1 MLKKNINKKMK
12 ILIGD
17 IGNTLTKICLC
28 SEKLIIM
35 KEYNI
40 ETSKLIKEKNLIQF
54 LKPII
59 KKNIKKKIL
68 FSNVVTKANKK
79 INKKLKNKKYQVH
92 EIKKLS
98 LKKLI
103 KIKIDKYNQLG
114 SDRIANAIGAYSL
127 YKKNCLIIDFG
138 TATTFDIVRK
148 PGIYEGGV
156 IAPGIKL
163 SILNLN
169 QFTASLPIFDLK
181 VNSKTFGK
189 NTKDALNA
197 GFLWGYQG
205 LINNIIKKIKT
216 SFNSNFKIIL
226 TGGYSKTFSNFINN
240 NSTIEPNI
248 TIKGIMHIYK
258 NLIK

>member
-1 MLKKNINKKMK
+1 MK

-17 IGNTLTKICLC
+17 IGNTITKLC
-28 SEKLIIM
+28 IVDEKSKIINV
-35 KEYNI
+35 YNI
-40 ETSKLIKEKNLIQF
+40 ETNKIIKEKKLMKL
-54 LKPII
+54 LKPVLRED
-59 KKNIKKKIL
+59 IKKKIL
-68 FSNVVTKANKK
+68 FSSVVPKAYKK
-79 INKKLKNKKYQVH
+79 IHQFLKIKKYQVY

-98 LKKLI
+98 LKDLI
-103 KIKIDKYNQLG
+103 KINIDKYNQLG

-138 TATTFDIVRK
+138 TATTFDIVRN
-148 PGIYEGGV
+148 PGVYEGGV
-156 IAPGIKL
+156 ITPGIKL

-169 QFTASLPIFDLK
+169 RFTASLPIFNLK
-181 VNSKTFGK
+181 VNLKTYGK

-216 SFNSNFKIIL
+216 SFNCSFKIIL
-226 TGGYSKTFSNFINN
+226 TGGYSKIFSKFINN
-240 NSTIEPNI
+240 KSTIEPNI

>member
-1 MLKKNINKKMK
+1 MK

-17 IGNTLTKICLC
+17 IGNTLTKLCLVN
-28 SEKLIIM
+28 ETTKTI
-35 KEYNI
+35 KEYNV
-40 ETSKLIKEKNLIQF
+40 ETQKIIKEKNLIKF
-54 LKPII
+54 LSPILI
-59 KKNIKKKIL
+59 KKIKKKIL
-68 FSNVVTKANKK
+68 FSSVVPKVYQKIDKFLKK
-79 INKKLKNKKYQVH
+79 KNYQIY
-92 EIKKLS
+92 EIKKLQ

-138 TATTFDIVRK
+138 TATTFDIVRN

-156 IAPGIKL
+156 IAPGVKL

-169 QFTASLPIFDLK
+169 RFTASLPIFDLK
-181 VNSKTFGK
+181 ANQKTFGK

-205 LINNIIKKIKT
+205 LINNIIKKIKN
-216 SFNSNFKIIL
+216 SFNCSFKIIL
-226 TGGYSKTFSNFINN
+226 TGGYSKTFSKFIHN

>member
-1 MLKKNINKKMK
+1 MK

-17 IGNTLTKICLC
+17 IGNTLTKLCLVDET
-28 SEKLIIM
+28 SLAI

-40 ETSKLIKEKNLIQF
+40 ETAKVTKERNLIKF
-54 LKPII
+54 LRPILS
-59 KKNIKKKIL
+59 KKIKKKIL
-68 FSNVVTKANKK
+68 FSSVVPKVYQK
-79 INKKLKNKKYQVH
+79 INKFLKIKKYQAY
-92 EIKKLS
+92 EIKNLN

-103 KIKIDKYNQLG
+103 RIKIKKYNQLG

-127 YKKNCLIIDFG
+127 YKKNCLIVDFG

-156 IAPGIKL
+156 IAPGVKL

-169 QFTASLPIFDLK
+169 RFTASLPIFDLK
-181 VNSKTFGK
+181 ANKKTFGK

-216 SFNSNFKIIL
+216 SFNCSFKIIL
-226 TGGYSKTFSNFINN
+226 TGGYSNFFYKFINN

>member
-1 MLKKNINKKMK
+1 MIKFLNPILKKK
-12 ILIGD
+12 
-17 IGNTLTKICLC
+17 
-28 SEKLIIM
+28 
-35 KEYNI
+35 
-40 ETSKLIKEKNLIQF
+40 
-54 LKPII
+54 
-59 KKNIKKKIL
+59 IKKKIL
-68 FSNVVTKANKK
+68 FSSVVPTIYQK
-79 INKKLKNKKYQVH
+79 INKFLIKKKYQVY

-103 KIKIDKYNQLG
+103 KIKIKKYNQLG
-114 SDRIANAIGAYSL
+114 SDRIANAIGAYNL

-138 TATTFDIVRK
+138 TATTFDIVTN

-156 IAPGIKL
+156 IAPGVKL

-169 QFTASLPIFDLK
+169 RYTASLPVLNLK
-181 VNSKTFGK
+181 INLKAYGK

-205 LINNIIKKIKT
+205 LVNNIVKKIKN
-216 SFNSNFKIIL
+216 SFNCNFKIIL
-226 TGGYSKTFSNFINN
+226 TGGYSKTFSKFINN
-240 NSTIEPNI
+240 NSTIDPNI

>member
-1 MLKKNINKKMK
+1 MK

-17 IGNTLTKICLC
+17 IGNTLTKLCLFNER
-28 SEKLIIM
+28 SVII
-35 KEYNI
+35 KEYNV
-40 ETSKLIKEKNLIQF
+40 ETNKMIKEKNLIKFFKPF
-54 LKPII
+54 LTSSV
-59 KKNIKKKIL
+59 KKKIL
-68 FSNVVTKANKK
+68 FSSVVPKAYLKIKK
-79 INKKLKNKKYQVH
+79 FFKIKKFQVY

-98 LKKLI
+98 LKGLI
-103 KIKIDKYNQLG
+103 KINIDKYNELG

-138 TATTFDIVRK
+138 TATTFDIVRN
-148 PGIYEGGV
+148 PGVYEGGV
-156 IAPGIKL
+156 IAPGVKL

-169 QFTASLPIFDLK
+169 QSTASLPLLNLK
-181 VNSKTFGK
+181 IDTKTYGR

-205 LINNIIKKIKT
+205 LVNNIVKKIKT
-216 SFNSNFKIIL
+216 SFNCNFKIIL
-226 TGGYSKTFSNFINN
+226 TGGYSKTFSKFINN

-258 NLIK
+258 NLIE

>member
-1 MLKKNINKKMK
+1 MK

-17 IGNTLTKICLC
+17 IGNTLTKLCLVDEI
-28 SEKLIIM
+28 SLSI
-35 KEYNI
+35 KEYSI
-40 ETSKLIKEKNLIQF
+40 ETAKLTKEKNLINF
-54 LKPII
+54 VNPILR
-59 KKNIKKKIL
+59 KKVKKKIL
-68 FSNVVTKANKK
+68 FSSVVPKVYQK
-79 INKKLKNKKYQVH
+79 INKYFKIKKYLVY
-92 EIKKLS
+92 EIKNLD

-103 KIKIDKYNQLG
+103 KIKIDRYNQLG

-127 YKKNCLIIDFG
+127 YNKNCLIVDFG

-156 IAPGIKL
+156 IAPGVKL

-169 QFTASLPIFDLK
+169 RYTASLPILDLK
-181 VNSKTFGK
+181 VNQKTFGK

-205 LINNIIKKIKT
+205 LINNIVKKIKT
-216 SFNSNFKIIL
+216 SFNCSFKIIL
-226 TGGYSKTFSNFINN
+226 TGGYSKTFSKFINN

>member
-1 MLKKNINKKMK
+1 MK

-17 IGNTLTKICLC
+17 IGNTLTKLCLVN
-28 SEKLIIM
+28 EKSIITQVH
-35 KEYNI
+35 NV
-40 ETSKLIKEKNLIQF
+40 ETSKIIKEKDLFKLFQ
-54 LKPII
+54 PILN
-59 KKNIKKKIL
+59 KHNKKKIL
-68 FSNVVTKANKK
+68 FSSVVPKAYIK
-79 INKKLKNKKYQVH
+79 INKFFKTKKYKVY
-92 EIKKLS
+92 EIKKLP
-98 LKKLI
+98 LKSLI
-103 KIKIDKYNQLG
+103 KIKIDKYNELG

-127 YKKNCLIIDFG
+127 FKKNCIIVDFG
-138 TATTFDIVRK
+138 TATTFDIVRN

-163 SILNLN
+163 SILNLKS
-169 QFTASLPIFDLK
+169 FTAALPVFKLTP
-181 VNSKTFGK
+181 NSKSFGK

-216 SFNSNFKIIL
+216 SFNCSFKIIL
-226 TGGYSKTFSNFINN
+226 TGGYSKIFSKFINN

-248 TIKGIMHIYK
+248 TIKGIMYIYK

>member
-1 MLKKNINKKMK
+1 MK

-17 IGNTLTKICLC
+17 IGNTLTKLCLINER
-28 SEKLIIM
+28 SKII

-40 ETSKLIKEKNLIQF
+40 ETTKIIKEKNLTKIF
-54 LKPII
+54 SHILNKDIR
-59 KKNIKKKIL
+59 KKIL
-68 FSNVVTKANKK
+68 FSSVVPKAYQK
-79 INKKLKNKKYQVH
+79 INKFFKIKNYQAY
-92 EIKKLS
+92 E
-98 LKKLI
+98 LKKLPLKNLIQI
-103 KIKIDKYNQLG
+103 KINKYNQLG

-138 TATTFDIVRK
+138 TATTFDIVRN
-148 PGIYEGGV
+148 PGVYEGGV

-169 QFTASLPIFDLK
+169 RFTASLPIFDLK
-181 VNSKTFGK
+181 VNPKTYGK

-205 LINNIIKKIKT
+205 LINNIVKKIKS
-216 SFNSNFKIIL
+216 SFNCNFKIIL
-226 TGGYSKTFSNFINN
+226 TGGYSKIFSKFINN

>member
-1 MLKKNINKKMK
+1 MK
-12 ILIGD
+12 TLIGD
-17 IGNTLTKICLC
+17 IGNTLTKLCLFDER
-28 SEKLIIM
+28 SIIV

-40 ETSKLIKEKNLIQF
+40 ETTKIIKANNFIKT
-54 LKPII
+54 LKPILN
-59 KKNIKKKIL
+59 KNIKKKIL
-68 FSNVVTKANKK
+68 FSSVVPKAFQK
-79 INKKLKNKKYQVH
+79 INKFFKTRKYEVC
-92 EIKKLS
+92 EIKKLP
-98 LKKLI
+98 LRNII

-127 YKKNCLIIDFG
+127 YKKNFLIVDFG
-138 TATTFDIVRK
+138 TATTFDIVRN
-148 PGIYEGGV
+148 PGVYEGGV
-156 IAPGIKL
+156 IAPGVKL

-169 QFTASLPIFDLK
+169 KFTASLPVFSLK
-181 VNSKTFGK
+181 VNSKIYGN

-205 LINNIIKKIKT
+205 LINNIVKKIKT
-216 SFNSNFKIIL
+216 SFNCSFKIIL
-226 TGGYSKTFSNFINN
+226 TGGYSKTFSKFINN

>member
-1 MLKKNINKKMK
+1 MK

-17 IGNTLTKICLC
+17 IGNTITKLC
-28 SEKLIIM
+28 IVDEKSKIINV
-35 KEYNI
+35 YNI
-40 ETSKLIKEKNLIQF
+40 ETNKIIKEKKLMKL
-54 LKPII
+54 LKPVLRED
-59 KKNIKKKIL
+59 IKKKIL
-68 FSNVVTKANKK
+68 FSSVVPKAYKK
-79 INKKLKNKKYQVH
+79 INQFLKIKKYQVY

-98 LKKLI
+98 LKDLI
-103 KIKIDKYNQLG
+103 KINIDKYNQLG

-138 TATTFDIVRK
+138 TATTFDIVRN
-148 PGIYEGGV
+148 PGVYEGGV
-156 IAPGIKL
+156 ITPGIKL

-169 QFTASLPIFDLK
+169 RFTASLPVFDLK
-181 VNSKTFGK
+181 VNSKTYGK

-216 SFNSNFKIIL
+216 SFNCSFKIIL
-226 TGGYSKTFSNFINN
+226 TGGYSKIFSKFINN
-240 NSTIEPNI
+240 KSTIEPNI

>member
-1 MLKKNINKKMK
+1 MN

-17 IGNTLTKICLC
+17 IGNTLTKLCLIN
-28 SEKLIIM
+28 EKLVII

-40 ETSKLIKEKNLIQF
+40 ETAKIIKEKNLIKLF
-54 LKPII
+54 KSIL

-68 FSNVVTKANKK
+68 FSSVVPSAYKQ
-79 INKKLKNKKYQVH
+79 INKFLKKKKYHVY
-92 EIKKLS
+92 EIKKLM
-98 LKKLI
+98 LKSLI

-138 TATTFDIVRK
+138 TATTFDIVRD
-148 PGIYEGGV
+148 PGVYEGGV
-156 IAPGIKL
+156 IAPGVKL

-169 QFTASLPIFDLK
+169 QFTASLPTFDLK
-181 VNSKTFGK
+181 ANTKTYGK

-205 LINNIIKKIKT
+205 LVNNIIKKIKT
-216 SFNSNFKIIL
+216 SFNCSFKIIL
-226 TGGYSKTFSNFINN
+226 TGGYSKIFSKFINN
-240 NSTIEPNI
+240 SLTIESNI

-258 NLIK
+258 KLIK

>member
-1 MLKKNINKKMK
+1 MK

-17 IGNTLTKICLC
+17 IGNTLTKICLVD
-28 SEKLIIM
+28 EKSKII
-35 KEYNI
+35 KVYNI
-40 ETSKLIKEKNLIQF
+40 ETAKMIKEKNLNNF
-54 LKPII
+54 FKVMLKM
-59 KKNIKKKIL
+59 NIKKKIL
-68 FSNVVTKANKK
+68 FSSVVPKAYQKLNRFLK
-79 INKKLKNKKYQVH
+79 IRKYEVY
-92 EIKKLS
+92 EIKKLQ

-103 KIKIDKYNQLG
+103 QIKIDKYSQLG

-156 IAPGIKL
+156 IAPGVKL
-163 SILNLN
+163 SILNLKR
-169 QFTASLPIFDLK
+169 FTASLPVFNLK
-181 VNSKTFGK
+181 ANQKTFGK

-205 LINNIIKKIKT
+205 LVNNIVKKIKI
-216 SFNSNFKIIL
+216 SFNCSFKIIL
-226 TGGYSKTFSNFINN
+226 TGGYSKTFSKFINN
-240 NSTIEPNI
+240 NTTIEPNI

>member
-1 MLKKNINKKMK
+1 MK

-17 IGNTLTKICLC
+17 IGNTLTKLCLVDE
-28 SEKLIIM
+28 SLTLI
-35 KEYNI
+35 KEYNV
-40 ETSKLIKEKNLIQF
+40 ETAKIIKEKNLIKF
-54 LKPII
+54 LNPILR
-59 KKNIKKKIL
+59 KKIKKKIL
-68 FSNVVTKANKK
+68 FSSVVPKVYQK
-79 INKKLKNKKYQVH
+79 INKFLKKKRYQVY
-92 EIKKLS
+92 EIKNLH

-103 KIKIDKYNQLG
+103 KIKVDKYNQIG

-127 YKKNCLIIDFG
+127 YKKNCLIVDFG

-148 PGIYEGGV
+148 PGTYEGGV
-156 IAPGIKL
+156 IAPGVKL

-169 QFTASLPIFDLK
+169 RFTASLPIFDLK
-181 VNSKTFGK
+181 ANQKTFGK

-205 LINNIIKKIKT
+205 LINNIVKKIKT
-216 SFNSNFKIIL
+216 SFNCSFKIIL
-226 TGGYSKTFSNFINN
+226 TGGYSKIFSKFVNN

>member
-1 MLKKNINKKMK
+1 MK
-12 ILIGD
+12 TLVGD
-17 IGNTLTKICLC
+17 IGNTLTKLCLFN
-28 SEKLIIM
+28 EKKLII

-40 ETSKLIKEKNLIQF
+40 ETAKIINKKNLINF
-54 LKPII
+54 FKPILNKNI
-59 KKNIKKKIL
+59 KKNIL
-68 FSNVVTKANKK
+68 FSSVEPKVYKK
-79 INKKLKNKKYQVH
+79 INKLLKEKKYFVF
-92 EIKKLS
+92 EIKKLP
-98 LKKLI
+98 LKNLI
-103 KIKIDKYNQLG
+103 KINIDKYNQLG

-127 YKKNCLIIDFG
+127 YKKNCLVIDFG
-138 TATTFDIVRK
+138 TATTFDIVVN
-148 PGIYEGGV
+148 PGIYQGGV

-169 QFTASLPIFDLK
+169 RFTAALPVFNLK
-181 VNSKTFGK
+181 ANSKAYGK

-216 SFNSNFKIIL
+216 SFNCNFKIIL
-226 TGGYSKTFSNFINN
+226 TGGYSKTFSKIINN

-258 NLIK
+258 NLIT

>member
-1 MLKKNINKKMK
+1 MK

-17 IGNTLTKICLC
+17 IGNTLTKLCLVDDTLT
-28 SEKLIIM
+28 SI

-40 ETSKLIKEKNLIQF
+40 ETAKIAKEKNLIKF
-54 LKPII
+54 LNPILS
-59 KKNIKKKIL
+59 KKIKKKIL
-68 FSNVVTKANKK
+68 FSSVVPKVYQK
-79 INKKLKNKKYQVH
+79 INKFLKEKKYQVY
-92 EIKKLS
+92 EIKNLP

-103 KIKIDKYNQLG
+103 KIKIDKYKQLG

-138 TATTFDIVRK
+138 TATTFDIMRK

-156 IAPGIKL
+156 IAPGVKL
-163 SILNLN
+163 SILNLSH
-169 QFTASLPIFDLK
+169 FTAALPVFVLK
-181 VNSKTFGK
+181 ANQKTFGK

-205 LINNIIKKIKT
+205 LVNNIIKKIKT
-216 SFNSNFKIIL
+216 SFNCSFKIIL
-226 TGGYSKTFSNFINN
+226 TGGYSKIFSKFINN

>member
-1 MLKKNINKKMK
+1 ME

-17 IGNTLTKICLC
+17 IGNTLTKLCLIN
-28 SEKLIIM
+28 ERYRTIKV
-35 KEYNI
+35 YNI
-40 ETSKLIKEKNLIQF
+40 ETVKIIKEKNLIKF
-54 LKPII
+54 LNSILS
-59 KKNIKKKIL
+59 KKIKKKIL
-68 FSNVVTKANKK
+68 FSSVVPKVYQK
-79 INKKLKNKKYQVH
+79 INKFLKKKKYQAY
-92 EIKKLS
+92 EIKNLG

-138 TATTFDIVRK
+138 TATTFDIVRS
-148 PGIYEGGV
+148 PGVYEGGV
-156 IAPGIKL
+156 IAPGVKL

-169 QFTASLPIFDLK
+169 RFTASLPVFDLK
-181 VNSKTFGK
+181 VNHKTFGK

-205 LINNIIKKIKT
+205 LINNIVKKIKT
-216 SFNSNFKIIL
+216 SFNCSFKIIL
-226 TGGYSKTFSNFINN
+226 TGGYSKTFSKFINN
-240 NSTIEPNI
+240 KSTIDPNI

>member
-1 MLKKNINKKMK
+1 MK

-17 IGNTLTKICLC
+17 IGNTLTKLCLFNER
-28 SEKLIIM
+28 SIII

-40 ETSKLIKEKNLIQF
+40 ETVKIIKEKNLNKFFKFI
-54 LKPII
+54 LD
-59 KKNIKKKIL
+59 KNVKKKIL
-68 FSNVVTKANKK
+68 FSSVVPEAYKK
-79 INKKLKNKKYQVH
+79 INKFLKAKKYQVY
-92 EIKKLS
+92 EIKKLP
-98 LKKLI
+98 LNKLI
-103 KIKIDKYNQLG
+103 RIKINKFSQLG
-114 SDRIANAIGAYSL
+114 SDRIANAIAAYSL
-127 YKKNCLIIDFG
+127 YKKNCLVIDFG
-138 TATTFDIVRK
+138 TATTFDIVRS

-156 IAPGIKL
+156 IAPGVKL

-169 QFTASLPIFDLK
+169 RYTASLPLLNLK
-181 VNSKTFGK
+181 ASSKTFGR

-205 LINNIIKKIKT
+205 LINNIVKKIKT
-216 SFNSNFKIIL
+216 SFNCSFKIIL
-226 TGGYSKTFSNFINN
+226 TGGYSKIFSKFINN